1 MHQSHPPTAVCQEW
15 ALGPSQR
22 AQQGTEPSK
31 LAKVQRGNFLERYG
45 DVTEQGSELLV
56 GQVGIMTGMN
66 RAGDQQVSQA
76 PYQHR
81 ALCVSLSPL
90 DSLPSHYL
98 SCVSISVSFLFL
110 SPHLPG
116 AISECVYLH
125 SSLIPLSLSWCLS
138 SLSLLYVA
146 P

>member
-22 AQQGTEPSK
+22 GQQGTEPSK

-66 RAGDQQVSQA
+66 RAGDQQVTIC
-76 PYQHR
+76 
-81 ALCVSLSPL
+81 LVSLSL
-90 DSLPSHYL
+90 CLFSFSLPISQGPSL
-98 SCVSISVSFLFL
+98 SVFIS
-110 SPHLPG
+110 
-116 AISECVYLH
+116 
-125 SSLIPLSLSWCLS
+125 IPLSFLCLCLGVS
-138 SLSLLYVA
+138 HLSLFYMLL
-146 P
+146 PNHHHL